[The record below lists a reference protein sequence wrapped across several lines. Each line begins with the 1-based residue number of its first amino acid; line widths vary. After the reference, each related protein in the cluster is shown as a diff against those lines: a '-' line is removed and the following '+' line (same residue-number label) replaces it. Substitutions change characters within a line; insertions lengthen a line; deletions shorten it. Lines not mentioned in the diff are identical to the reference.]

1 MYIKAHG
8 REVIWFGGF
17 SLFIRANIR
26 ISEQAAAM
34 VSQGIRGIK
43 KLEQSVVTNSDT
55 VYRSISAPWRLV
67 LIEGILAIITGL
79 TLLYAPVSTTILLMK
94 ILGIFWLAVGIVS
107 VLGALVFS
115 ENRWWKLLSGIL
127 SIIAG
132 IVILMYPFYS
142 PFVILGLLVIF
153 IGVWAIITGSERIAS
168 SFRGEG
174 WGTGILGIIT
184 IILGLLLLT
193 TLRLGLQFYLEY
205 LDFSSSLGELEQ
217 LSQE

>member
-1 MYIKAHG
+1 M
-8 REVIWFGGF
+8 
-17 SLFIRANIR
+17 ANTR
-26 ISEQAAAM
+26 VSEQAAVMA
-34 VSQGIRGIK
+34 SQGIRGIK
-43 KLEQSVVTNSDT
+43 KLEQLVVTNSDT

-79 TLLYAPVSTTILLMK
+79 YLLYAPVSTPILLMK

-115 ENRWWKLLSGIL
+115 ENRLWKLLSGIL

-132 IVILMYPFYS
+132 IVLLIYPVYS
-142 PFVILGLLVIF
+142 PFVVLGLLVIF
-153 IGVWAIITGSERIAS
+153 IGVWAITGSERIAS

-174 WGTGILGIIT
+174 WGTGIFGIIT

-217 LSQE
+217 LSQK